1 MPFYAI
7 AAGET
12 SNVVTAIGDATTAV
26 TGVFSD
32 ITGWWFVPVAVGFLV
47 AGLAVSLIAKF
58 IGKRRKGGKRR

>member
-1 MPFYAI
+1 MPVFAI

-12 SNVVTAIGDATTAV
+12 SNVITAIGTGTAAV